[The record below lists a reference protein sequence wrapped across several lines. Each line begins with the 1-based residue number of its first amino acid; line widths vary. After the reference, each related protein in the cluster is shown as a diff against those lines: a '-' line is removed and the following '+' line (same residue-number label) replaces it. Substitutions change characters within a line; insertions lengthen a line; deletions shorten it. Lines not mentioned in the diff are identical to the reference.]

1 MVKFKATLRPRA
13 ARPSVVLPSSTMT
26 AMEQQAQA
34 LEDAKAHDKAAKLWR
49 QLTHLD
55 ADKFLYWSRLGR
67 NLFQMR
73 AFDKARPVLQH
84 ACRMKPN
91 NRQAH
96 LMLSAVLF
104 HMGDDRS
111 GRDVITSYF
120 SRNPLSLADK
130 NTHQHPAILRVN
142 GVTGVRIIAGAG
154 HPKGPLVHRRGGH
167 FQIINLLPDTVA
179 PRHQLTMS
187 SSRPPEID
195 IPDDVGVILNTMAD
209 PDIEGQGL
217 DGLRAFLKNND
228 IPVLNAPENV
238 KTTTRDA
245 NFMRFGNIDELHFP
259 TTWRF
264 KIDHQ
269 RADELNAQ
277 ITKRGIRSPYIVR
290 ITGTHKGRSSAL
302 VRTLDDLDKF
312 LAANPGPAE
321 IYAIQFVEARNA
333 QGYFNK
339 MRLFSIDGVLFPAAC
354 HIDQTWQVH
363 GTNRLTL
370 MKNAPWM
377 MELEQAFM
385 DDPQAVL
392 GTTAMD
398 TLKTMAR
405 QIDLDF
411 FGFDFAMQKDGR
423 PLIYE
428 LNPAMRHKYEYA
440 DNFPYIRA
448 PLEHITDAFT
458 AMVGDRLGIEASVP
472 HEFKATRLT
481 KTPDQ

>member
-1 MVKFKATLRPRA
+1 MAV
-13 ARPSVVLPSSTMT
+13 
-26 AMEQQAQA
+26 MERQAWS
-34 LEDAKAHDKAAKLWR
+34 LEDAKAFDKAAKLWR
-49 QLTHLD
+49 QLTHLN
-55 ADKFLYWSRLGR
+55 ADKFLYWSRLGQ
-67 NLFQMR
+67 NLFQRR
-73 AFDKARPVLQH
+73 AFEKARPVLQR
-84 ACRMKPN
+84 ACQMKPTA
-91 NRQAH
+91 RQEH

-104 HMGDDRS
+104 HMGDDRA

-120 SRNPLSLADK
+120 RRSPLSLANK
-130 NTHQHPAILRVN
+130 NTQQHPAILRVN
-142 GVTGVRIIAGAG
+142 GVTGVRIIAGAD
-154 HPKGPLVHRRGGH
+154 PSEGPLVHRRGGH

-179 PRHQLTMS
+179 PRHQLTIS
-187 SSRPPEID
+187 SNRAPEID
-195 IPDDVGVILNTMAD
+195 IPGDVGVVLNTMAD

-217 DGLRAFLKNND
+217 DGLSAFLKDHD

-245 NFMRFGNIDELHFP
+245 NFMRFGDVDELHFP
-259 TTWRF
+259 ATWRF
-264 KIDHQ
+264 KIGHQ
-269 RADELNAQ
+269 RADELNAE
-277 ITKRGIRSPYIVR
+277 ITKRGIRAPYIVR

-312 LAANPGPAE
+312 LAAHPGPAE

-339 MRLFSIDGVLFPAAC
+339 MRLFSIDGELYPAAC
-354 HIDQTWQVH
+354 HIDQNWQVH

-377 MELEQAFM
+377 MEIEEAFM
-385 DDPQAVL
+385 NDPQAVL
-392 GTTAMD
+392 GATAMD
-398 TLKTMAR
+398 TLTTMAR

-448 PLEHITDAFT
+448 PLERITDAFT

-472 HEFKATRLT
+472 HEFKATRRT
-481 KTPDQ
+481 K